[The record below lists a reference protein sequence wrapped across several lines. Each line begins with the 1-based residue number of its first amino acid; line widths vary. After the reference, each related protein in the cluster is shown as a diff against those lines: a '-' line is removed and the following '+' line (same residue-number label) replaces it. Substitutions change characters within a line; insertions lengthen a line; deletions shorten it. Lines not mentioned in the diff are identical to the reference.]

1 MWKRNAATSQTASL
15 RTTLCASA
23 TIRQR
28 RISFYSTSTSLPP
41 LLQLSTQ
48 STHTRASKSLLC
60 VAHLLSWHEDIQYV
74 FVAENNC
81 LEILRIVVGVGNIIS
96 TIIPP
101 PSLSCSSLHKI
112 AQQRTLGKLRHG
124 ALTSQPERRNIYNLL
139 SICAVNYFGRPV
151 PFLSCSPQL

>member
-1 MWKRNAATSQTASL
+1 MSCIEFLCLEERSLCSAVWVWTLKTELREWRYSELVVFVVWKRNAATSQTASL

-28 RISFYSTSTSLPP
+28 RISFYSTSLPP
-41 LLQLSTQ
+41 LQLQLSTQ

-60 VAHLLSWHEDIQYV
+60 VAHLLSWHKDIQYV

-81 LEILRIVVGVGNIIS
+81 FEISRIVVGVGNIIS

-101 PSLSCSSLHKI
+101 SLICCSLRGR
-112 AQQRTLGKLRHG
+112 QGRTTLKVR
-124 ALTSQPERRNIYNLL
+124 
-139 SICAVNYFGRPV
+139 
-151 PFLSCSPQL
+151 